1 MSFCS
6 YAGDE
11 IGGLASNGPSALEEA
26 PVENEFPSPE
36 GAMVGTGREIMN
48 RKFTTGLLLSALMLV
63 VGVSDYRSQEAPE
76 PPEPPDAPEAAMGG
90 LESQL
95 LALDGVAWLGITL
108 KDVTADKARDL
119 KLPGEYGALVESVA
133 ADSPAAK
140 AGLQKGDVIVEFA
153 GERVRS
159 EAQLRR
165 LIRETPAGRT
175 VSLQVIRD
183 GQARA
188 LNAKLLSRTNHLNIQ
203 VPEMHIAPPNPQLFG
218 FGGYNFLFD
227 GGRPSL
233 GVSGDELTTQLASY
247 FGVKQGKGVLVREV
261 VVGSP
266 AAKAGL
272 KAGDVIVA
280 VDGKSVATVTELR
293 QALDIKPS
301 KEEHKVN
308 LTIVR
313 DRHEQTV
320 PVELERLGPGERG
333 RMAANFGIDAGQLQR
348 LEGQTK
354 AQLAAARFALQ
365 DSQRLLSDQQRQ
377 ALEKARHA
385 AQEYRRA
392 IQEQHKLQLEKQL
405 YPLAGQN
412 AVI

>member
-1 MSFCS
+1 MK
-6 YAGDE
+6 
-11 IGGLASNGPSALEEA
+11 
-26 PVENEFPSPE
+26 
-36 GAMVGTGREIMN
+36 
-48 RKFTTGLLLSALMLV
+48 RKFAMGLLLSGLMLLFG
-63 VGVSDYRSQEAPE
+63 VGNCRSQEAPE
-76 PPEPPDAPEAAMGG
+76 PPEPPDEPEVATGA

-95 LALDGVAWLGITL
+95 LDVAGVAWLGVTL
-108 KDVTADKARDL
+108 KDVTAEKARDL
-119 KLPGEYGALVESVA
+119 KLPGEYGAFVESVD

-159 EAQLRR
+159 QAQLRR

-175 VSLQVIRD
+175 VSVQVIRD
-183 GQARA
+183 GQART
-188 LNAKLLSRTNHLNIQ
+188 LSAKMQSRSNQFYFQTPEIHIPEIHITPTNPH
-203 VPEMHIAPPNPQLFG
+203 VFDYRG
-218 FGGYNFLFD
+218 FNFLFD

-266 AAKAGL
+266 AEKAGL

-293 QALDIKPS
+293 QAVEIKPS
-301 KEEHKVN
+301 EEKRRLN
-308 LTIVR
+308 LTVVR

-320 PVELERLGPGERG
+320 PVDLERPGLGDREKV
-333 RMAANFGIDAGQLQR
+333 AAGFGIDAGELQR
-348 LEGQTK
+348 WGAEAKARLAT
-354 AQLAAARFALQ
+354 AQLALQ
-365 DSQRLLSDQQRQ
+365 ETQRLLRDQQRQ

-385 AQEYRRA
+385 AEEYQRA
-392 IQEQHKLQLEKQL
+392 LQEQLKLQLQKQL
-405 YPLAGQN
+405 QPPPGQN
-412 AVI
+412 EAI

>member
-1 MSFCS
+1 MDRAPLRKHRLKMNFR
-6 YAGDE
+6 AIE
-11 IGGLASNGPSALEEA
+11 SAR
-26 PVENEFPSPE
+26 
-36 GAMVGTGREIMN
+36 VGTGRKIMN
-48 RKFTTGLLLSALMLV
+48 RKFAMGLLLSALVLL
-63 VGVSDYRSQEAPE
+63 VGVGDCRSQEAPE
-76 PPEPPDAPEAAMGG
+76 PPEPPDAPEAAIGG
-90 LESQL
+90 LDSQL
-95 LALDGVAWLGITL
+95 FALDGVAWLGVTL

-119 KLPGEYGALVESVA
+119 KLPGEYGALVESVE

-188 LNAKLLSRTNHLNIQ
+188 FNAKLQSRTNHFNIQ
-203 VPEMHIAPPNPQLFG
+203 IPEIHIPPINPQLFDYRG
-218 FGGYNFLFD
+218 FNFQF
-227 GGRPSL
+227 GAGRPSL
-233 GVSGDELTTQLASY
+233 GISGDELTTQLASY

-261 VVGSP
+261 VVGS
-266 AAKAGL
+266 AAEKAGL

-293 QALDIKPS
+293 QALEIKPS
-301 KEEHKVN
+301 KEERKVN
-308 LTIVR
+308 LTVVR

-333 RMAANFGIDAGQLQR
+333 KMAAK
-348 LEGQTK
+348 E
-354 AQLAAARFALQ
+354 
-365 DSQRLLSDQQRQ
+365 
-377 ALEKARHA
+377 
-385 AQEYRRA
+385 EYRRA
-392 IQEQHKLQLEKQL
+392 IRQAIQEQLKLQLQEPL
-405 YPLAGQN
+405 HPLAGQN
-412 AVI
+412 EAI

>member
-1 MSFCS
+1 MNFR
-6 YAGDE
+6 AIE
-11 IGGLASNGPSALEEA
+11 SAR
-26 PVENEFPSPE
+26 
-36 GAMVGTGREIMN
+36 VGTGRKIMN
-48 RKFTTGLLLSALMLV
+48 RKFAMGLLLSALVLL
-63 VGVSDYRSQEAPE
+63 VGVGDCRSQEAPE
-76 PPEPPDAPEAAMGG
+76 PPEPPDAPEAAIGG
-90 LESQL
+90 LDSQL
-95 LALDGVAWLGITL
+95 FALDGVAWLGVTL

-119 KLPGEYGALVESVA
+119 KLPGEYGALVESVE

-188 LNAKLLSRTNHLNIQ
+188 LNAKLQSRTNHLNIQ
-203 VPEMHIAPPNPQLFG
+203 IPEIHIAPPNTHLFDY
-218 FGGYNFLFD
+218 GGLNFLFD
-227 GGRPSL
+227 GRRPSL
-233 GVSGDELTTQLASY
+233 GISGDELTTQLASY

-261 VVGSP
+261 VVGS
-266 AAKAGL
+266 AAEKAGL

-293 QALDIKPS
+293 QALEIEPS

-308 LTIVR
+308 LTVVR

-333 RMAANFGIDAGQLQR
+333 KMAANFGIDAGELQR
-348 LEGQTK
+348 LGGEAK
-354 AQLAAARFALQ
+354 AQLAAAQLALQ
-365 DSQRLLSDQQRQ
+365 ESQRQLSDQQRQ
-377 ALEKARHA
+377 ALEKARRA
-385 AQEYRRA
+385 AKEYQRA
-392 IQEQHKLQLEKQL
+392 IQEQLKLQLQKQL
-405 YPLAGQN
+405 HPLAGLN
-412 AVI
+412 EAI